1 MTRDPSWVSDR
12 LALRIDWSEVHR
24 RLERAQ
30 AALEQR
36 TTLTPDET
44 NAILKA
50 RAKALARE
58 QEPDQCE
65 QDRLEVIEFVLADE
79 KYAVE
84 SSFVREVYPFREF
97 TPIPGAPPFVL
108 GVTNVRGQIVS
119 VVDLKKFFGLPEK
132 GLPDLRKV
140 ILISD
145 GEMEFGLLADTVVGL
160 RHILLPDLQA
170 TLPTLT
176 GARKEFLKGVTA
188 ARVAVLDSARLLSD
202 ERMLVDQKNEPM
214 SLYPE

>member
-44 NAILKA
+44 KAILKA

-132 GLPDLRKV
+132 GLTDLSKT

-160 RHILLPDLQA
+160 RHILLRDLQA

-176 GARKEFLKGVTA
+176 DVRAELLKGVTP
-188 ARVAVLDSARLLSD
+188 ARVAVLDPARLLSD
-202 ERMLVDQKNEPM
+202 QRMLVDEKIEP
-214 SLYPE
+214 

>member
-1 MTRDPSWVSDR
+1 MTGDPNQVSAW
-12 LALRIDWSEVHR
+12 LASRINWGEVHR
-24 RLERAQ
+24 RLERTQ

-36 TTLTPDET
+36 TTLTADEMKV
-44 NAILKA
+44 ILKA
-50 RAKALARE
+50 RAKALAPE
-58 QEPDQCE
+58 QEADQCE

-84 SSFVREVYPFREF
+84 SSFVREVCPFKEF
-97 TPIPGAPPFVL
+97 TPIPGTPAFVL
-108 GVTNVRGQIVS
+108 GVMNVRGEIIS

-140 ILISD
+140 ILIND
-145 GEMEFGLLADTVVGL
+145 GEMEFGLLADTVTGL
-160 RHILLPDLQA
+160 RHILLQDLQA

-202 ERMLVDQKNEPM
+202 ERMLVDQKNEP
-214 SLYPE
+214 

>member
-1 MTRDPSWVSDR
+1 MTGHPNWVKDR
-12 LALRIDWSEVHR
+12 LASRTDWSEVHR

-36 TTLTPDET
+36 ATLTPDET
-44 NAILKA
+44 KPILKA

-84 SSFVREVYPFREF
+84 SSFVCEVYPFKEF

-108 GVTNVRGQIVS
+108 GIINVRGHIVS

-132 GLPDLRKV
+132 GLTDLSKT

-160 RHILLPDLQA
+160 RHILLRDLQA

-176 GARKEFLKGVTA
+176 DVQTELLKGVTP
-188 ARVAVLDSARLLSD
+188 ARVA
-202 ERMLVDQKNEPM
+202 
-214 SLYPE
+214 

>member
-44 NAILKA
+44 KAILKA

-65 QDRLEVIEFVLADE
+65 QDRLEVIEFVLANE

-84 SSFVREVYPFREF
+84 SSFVREVYPIREL

-132 GLPDLRKV
+132 GLTDLSKT

-160 RHILLPDLQA
+160 RHILLRDLQA

-176 GARKEFLKGVTA
+176 DVQTELLKGVTP
-188 ARVAVLDSARLLSD
+188 ARVAVLDSGRLLSD
-202 ERMLVDQKNEPM
+202 QRMLVDEKIE
-214 SLYPE
+214 L

>member
-44 NAILKA
+44 KAILKA

-84 SSFVREVYPFREF
+84 SSFVREVYPFKEF

-108 GVTNVRGQIVS
+108 GIINVRGHIVS

-132 GLPDLRKV
+132 GLTDLSKT

-160 RHILLPDLQA
+160 RHILLRDLQA

-176 GARKEFLKGVTA
+176 DVQTELLKGVTP
-188 ARVAVLDSARLLSD
+188 ARVAVLDSGRLLSD
-202 ERMLVDQKNEPM
+202 QRMLVDEKIE
-214 SLYPE
+214 S

>member
-1 MTRDPSWVSDR
+1 MTGDPSRVSDR
-12 LALRIDWSEVHR
+12 LTLRIDWSEVHR

-97 TPIPGAPPFVL
+97 TPIPGAPLFVL

-132 GLPDLRKV
+132 GLTDLSKT

-145 GEMEFGLLADTVVGL
+145 GEMEFGLLADTVLGL
-160 RHILLPDLQA
+160 RHILLRDLQA

-176 GARKEFLKGVTA
+176 GARTEFLKGVTP

-202 ERMLVDQKNEPM
+202 QRMLVDEKIE
-214 SLYPE
+214 L

>member
-1 MTRDPSWVSDR
+1 
-12 LALRIDWSEVHR
+12 
-24 RLERAQ
+24 LERAQ

-50 RAKALARE
+50 RAKALACE

-84 SSFVREVYPFREF
+84 SSFVREVYPLKEF

-132 GLPDLRKV
+132 GLTDLSKT

-145 GEMEFGLLADTVVGL
+145 GEMEFGLLADTVLGL
-160 RHILLPDLQA
+160 RHILLRDLQA

-176 GARKEFLKGVTA
+176 GARTEFLKGVTP

-202 ERMLVDQKNEPM
+202 QRMLVDEKIE
-214 SLYPE
+214 L

>member
-1 MTRDPSWVSDR
+1 MERS
-12 LALRIDWSEVHR
+12 HR

-44 NAILKA
+44 KAILKA

-108 GVTNVRGQIVS
+108 GIINVRGHIVS

-132 GLPDLRKV
+132 GLTDLSKPF
-140 ILISD
+140 SSA
-145 GEMEFGLLADTVVGL
+145 MAKWSSASWP
-160 RHILLPDLQA
+160 ILLWVCGIFCSGICRQRCQP
-170 TLPTLT
+170 
-176 GARKEFLKGVTA
+176 
-188 ARVAVLDSARLLSD
+188 
-202 ERMLVDQKNEPM
+202 
-214 SLYPE
+214 

>member
-1 MTRDPSWVSDR
+1 MTEDPNQASARPAS
-12 LALRIDWSEVHR
+12 RIDWGEVHR

-30 AALEQR
+30 AALTQR
-36 TTLTPDET
+36 TTLTADERK
-44 NAILKA
+44 AILKA
-50 RAKALARE
+50 RAKALAAE

-65 QDRLEVIEFVLADE
+65 QDWLEVIEFVLADE

-84 SSFVREVYPFREF
+84 SSYVREVCPFKEF
-97 TPIPGAPPFVL
+97 TPIPGTPAFVL
-108 GVTNVRGQIVS
+108 GIINVRGEIIS

-160 RHILLPDLQA
+160 RHILLQGLQA

-202 ERMLVDQKNEPM
+202 ERMLVDQKNEPT